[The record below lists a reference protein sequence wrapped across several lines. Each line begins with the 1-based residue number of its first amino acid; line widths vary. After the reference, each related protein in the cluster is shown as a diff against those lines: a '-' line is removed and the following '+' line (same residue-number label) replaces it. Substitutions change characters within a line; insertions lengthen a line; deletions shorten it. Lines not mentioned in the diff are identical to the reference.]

1 MNRIPVMLLGRPTKY
16 DSAFCQQL
24 IDFFDVEAYREDIVN
39 EGTTRERIQIIPGK
53 FPTLQRF
60 AAKIG
65 VTKQTLWNWATA
77 QDETG
82 DKKHPEFFD
91 AYTRAKDLQEA
102 VLVEGAMVGAYNPQF
117 AGFAAVN
124 ICNWRS
130 KQQITGAND
139 TPIISEK
146 KQTDLEIARRAAFV
160 LAQALHQQDDDCD
173 H

>member
-1 MNRIPVMLLGRPTKY
+1 MPLGRPTKY
-16 DSAFCQQL
+16 DPAFCQQL
-24 IDFFDVEAYREDIVN
+24 IDFFDVDAYREIIVN
-39 EGTTRERIQIIPGK
+39 EGSAREKIQIVPVK

-82 DKKHPEFFD
+82 NKKHPEFFD

-130 KQQITGAND
+130 KQQITGADD
-139 TPIISEK
+139 TPIIREEK
-146 KQTDLEIARRAAFV
+146 MTDLEIARRAAF
-160 LAQALHQQDDDCD
+160 AMAKALKMQEDDKNNGC
-173 H
+173 

>member
-1 MNRIPVMLLGRPTKY
+1 VPLGRPTKY
-16 DSAFCQQL
+16 DPAFCRQL
-24 IDFFDVEAYREDIVN
+24 IDFFDVEAYREDVVN
-39 EGTTRERIQIIPGK
+39 EGSTRERIQIVPVK

-60 AAKIG
+60 AAEIG
-65 VTKQTLWNWATA
+65 VTKQTMWNWATA
-77 QDETG
+77 QDEDGTR
-82 DKKHPEFFD
+82 KHPEFFD

-139 TPIISEK
+139 APIIQEEK
-146 KQTDLEIARRAAFV
+146 RNDLETVRRAAF
-160 LAQALHQQDDDCD
+160 AIAKALKMQKDGKDN
-173 H
+173 